1 MRSLRVFFARLVG
14 VVADRR
20 QERELAEELESH
32 LQLHVDDNLRAG
44 MSPLEA
50 RRQALLSLG
59 GLEATKEIYRDRR
72 TIPAVETVIRDVRYA
87 VRMLRKTPG
96 FSLAA
101 VVVLALGIGA
111 NTAIFSV
118 VQAVLLRP
126 LPFPEPGRLV
136 DVWHVPPQASFPGMS
151 RFAVSPANYL
161 DWRAQN
167 RVFEAVAL
175 RAFRSFN
182 LTGGPEPETLM
193 AEAVSVDFFSLLG
206 VQPRLG
212 RAFLPEEDQPG
223 QGQVVILSDGLW
235 KRRFGSDPAIV
246 GKSISLNGE
255 SYAVVGV
262 MPPSFHF
269 PEWADLWT
277 PLAWNAE
284 MWAVR
289 GNHNCRVVAR
299 LRPGVDLPEAQ
310 AEMTTISR
318 RLEGQYPE
326 DDKGWGAVVVPLHD
340 DLVEDV
346 RPTLLVL
353 LGAVGFVLLIA
364 CANVA
369 NLVLAR
375 TLTRRKEIGLRLAL
389 GASRL
394 RVVRQILCETA
405 VLGLAGGLVG
415 LVVASYGVELVV
427 TFLADELK
435 HSVNIGLDGPV
446 LGFALTLSIATGI
459 LAGVVPA
466 WRLTRANVSEALKQ
480 GLGRTEADA
489 GSARTG
495 AGLVAS
501 EVALALVLLLGA
513 GLMIKSLWLLSQ
525 VETGIDPGN
534 TLTMVLT
541 IPQTKYPEPD
551 QKARFFDE
559 VLRRAREVPGVE
571 RAGLSDFLPFSTD
584 SSHWPVAIE
593 GQPAASVAEQPQVQ
607 TLVISPGYLATLRVP
622 VLRGRDF
629 AETDTSDRPSV
640 LLVSESMARRFW
652 PDQDPIGRRLSTVFL
667 PDRSFEVVGVV
678 KDVKLQGLDVTEPV
692 QAMYLPFAQASKNYM
707 ELAVR
712 STGAP
717 SSVLS
722 AVVAAVHDVDPDQ
735 PVVEIRT
742 MEEVLEG
749 SFAGKRFTMTLLA
762 AFAGLA
768 LLLAAVGIYSVL
780 SYTVRRR
787 LKEIGIRLALGAP
800 RGDALRM
807 VVMDGLKPT
816 LAGVVLGLLAALSL
830 ARLLG
835 SLTFGVSAADPLT
848 CVSVSLLLLVVGVLA
863 SLIPAL
869 RATRVDPVRTLRD
882 D

>member
-1 MRSLRVFFARLVG
+1 MRALRAWAIRVNGLFAG
-14 VVADRR
+14 RR
-20 QERELAEELESH
+20 RELDLSEELESH
-32 LQLHVDDNLRAG
+32 LQLHIDDNLRAG
-44 MSPLEA
+44 MTEVEA
-50 RRQALLSLG
+50 RRQALLRLG
-59 GLEATKEIYRDRR
+59 GVETTKEIYRDRR
-72 TIPAVETVIRDVRYA
+72 SIPAVETLIRDVRYA
-87 VRMLRKTPG
+87 VRMVRRTPG
-96 FSLAA
+96 FALAA
-101 VVVLALGIGA
+101 TVVLALGIGA

-126 LPFPEPGRLV
+126 LPFPEPERLV
-136 DVWHVPPQASFPGMS
+136 DVWHVPPPASFPGMS
-151 RFAVSPANYL
+151 TFAVSPANYF

-167 RVFEAVAL
+167 KVFERIAI
-175 RAFRSFN
+175 RRFRSLN

-193 AEAVSVDFFSLLG
+193 AEAVSADFFPLLG

-212 RAFLPEEDQPG
+212 RVFLPEEDAPG
-223 QGQVVILSDGLW
+223 QGRVIILSDGLW

-246 GKSISLNGE
+246 GKSIPLNGE

-262 MPPSFHF
+262 MPKTFHF
-269 PEWADLWT
+269 PDWADLWT
-277 PLAWNAE
+277 PLAWTPE
-284 MWAVR
+284 EWAVR
-289 GNHNCRVVAR
+289 SNHNCRVVAR

-326 DDKGWGAVVVPLHD
+326 DDQGWGAVVVPLHD

-405 VLGLAGGLVG
+405 VLGLAGGLAG
-415 LVVASYGVELVV
+415 LVVARYGVELVV
-427 TFLADELK
+427 TFLADELP

-480 GLGRTEADA
+480 GLGRTEADS

-495 AGLVAS
+495 AGLVVS

-534 TLTMVLT
+534 TLTMALT
-541 IPQTKYPEPD
+541 LPQTKYPELD

-559 VLRRAREVPGVE
+559 VLRRVRAVAGVE
-571 RAGLSDFLPFSTD
+571 RAGVSDFLPFSTD
-584 SSHWPVAIE
+584 SSHWPIAIE
-593 GQPAASVAEQPQVQ
+593 GQPVASVAEQPQVQ
-607 TLVISPGYLATLRVP
+607 TLVISPGYLASLRVP
-622 VLRGRDF
+622 IARGRDF
-629 AETDTSDRPSV
+629 TETDTSDRPSV

-652 PDQDPIGRRLSTVFL
+652 PDQDPIGKRLSSVFL
-667 PDRSFEVVGVV
+667 PDRSFEIVGVV
-678 KDVKLQGLDVTEPV
+678 KDVKLQGLDVIEPV
-692 QAMYLPFAQASKNYM
+692 QAMYLPFAQASKNNM

-717 SSVLS
+717 SSVVS
-722 AVVAAVHDVDPDQ
+722 AVVAAVHEVDPDQ
-735 PVVEIRT
+735 PVVEVRT
-742 MEEVLEG
+742 MEEVLQG
-749 SFAGKRFTMTLLA
+749 SLAGKRFTMMLLA

-787 LKEIGIRLALGAP
+787 VREIGIRLALGAP

-816 LAGVVLGLLAALSL
+816 LAGVGLGLLAALSL
-830 ARLLG
+830 TRLLG
-835 SLTFGVSAADPLT
+835 SLTFGVRGADPLT
-848 CVSVSLLLLVVGVLA
+848 CVSVSLLLLVVGGLA
-863 SLIPAL
+863 SLIPAY